1 MLKINPGVKNS
12 KILKDKGRMIVNVAI
27 KRFIYYGIAKTTMDD
42 IAKDLALT
50 KPSLYYYYSN
60 KSHLV
65 RAVFD
70 HVFAEYLSLLQA
82 LPLNQSLEKILDDVI
97 KIQWK
102 LFKHYA
108 LLGYSTT
115 FLFNAKDKILQHK
128 FFEVKVSHIAFLTQV
143 FQAAS
148 RSNTTTYTNIDQLV
162 HLYFSCMQGLLWNH
176 IVDKQTLIP
185 THYRQH
191 IIVYK
196 NARNLSSVFAKGI
209 SL

>member
-1 MLKINPGVKNS
+1 MLKINPSVKNS

-27 KRFIYYGIAKTTMDD
+27 KRFIYYGITKTTMDD

-50 KPSLYYYYSN
+50 KPSLYYYFSDKN
-60 KSHLV
+60 HLV

-70 HVFAEYLSLLQA
+70 HVFTEYLSFLQA
-82 LPLNQSLEKILDDVI
+82 IPLNQSLEKILDEVI
-97 KIQWK
+97 KLQWK

-108 LLGYSTT
+108 LLGYPTA
-115 FLFNAKDKILQHK
+115 FLFNAKDKILQRN
-128 FFEVKVSHIAFLTQV
+128 FFEVKESHLAFLTKV
-143 FQAAS
+143 FQTAS
-148 RSNTTTYTNIDQLV
+148 RSKAITYTNIEQLV
-162 HLYFSCMQGLLWNH
+162 RLYFSCMQGLLWNH
-176 IVDKQTLIP
+176 LVDKQRLIA

-196 NARNLSSVFAKGI
+196 NARNFSAIFVKGI